1 MAVIKSGATSD
12 QLTIDATSKAARVTL
27 YDEAGN
33 NLSPRDTY
41 RASTTAVFAAAAG
54 TAPFFALYGSATK
67 TIKVKKVVISG
78 LTLTAVAYLN
88 LNIAKYSTAISAG
101 TATALTAVPL
111 DSNDAASTVSLVNV
125 YTAAPTAG
133 TKVGDLTTRRNL
145 GQATT
150 AAAAGIPEEIIFD
163 FNDFPVVLRGTAQG
177 IAAYFTGAPASA
189 VSMALTVVWTEE

>member
-1 MAVIKSGATSD
+1 MATLKSGASSD
-12 QLTIDATSKAARVTL
+12 QLTIDPTSKAARVTL
-27 YDEAGN
+27 YDEDGN

-41 RASTTAVFAAAAG
+41 RASTAAVFAAAAG

-67 TIKVKKVVISG
+67 TIKIKRIVISG
-78 LTLTAVAYLN
+78 VTLTAVAYLN
-88 LNIAKYSTAISAG
+88 INIGKYSTAITGG
-101 TATALTAVPL
+101 TATALTQTPL
-111 DSNDAASTVSLVNV
+111 DSNSPAATPSLVNV

-133 TKVGDLTTRRNL
+133 TKVGDVSTRRHL

-163 FNDFPVVLRGTAQG
+163 FNDFPVVLRGTTQG

-189 VSMALTVVWTEE
+189 VSMALTVVWSEE